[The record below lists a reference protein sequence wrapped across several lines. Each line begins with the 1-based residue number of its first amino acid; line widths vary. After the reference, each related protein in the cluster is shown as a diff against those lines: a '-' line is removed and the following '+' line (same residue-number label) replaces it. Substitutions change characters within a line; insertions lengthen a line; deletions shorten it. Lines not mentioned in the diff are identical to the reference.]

1 MKKSTRRYALLL
13 SLAVVVCV
21 LVAVL
26 ASGSQRFLRYKHSLM
41 LSLIPYSTAAELN
54 VLGVGA
60 FKMFLNPWDI
70 ALTPIIMFRGQW
82 EPGETFWIVKTLKK
96 GDTVVDVGAN
106 IGYYTVIAAKIV
118 GDEGRVYAFEP
129 DPESFALL
137 EANVRLNGLTNVVLE
152 QKAASNE
159 PGRLELYLNP
169 KNRGDHRIYR
179 PKEGPDRE
187 VIEVETV
194 ALDDYFKDYD
204 GRINFIKI
212 DTQGAEG
219 VIFEGLTGIAKKND
233 DIRIAIEW
241 WPYGVD
247 TMGFESGKLL
257 SMVSSLGFH
266 FYDLGWIGNPE
277 PLTKLDAD
285 EVRRRFTVQ
294 NRKST
299 NMLLTRKHG
308 ADVIRLKDP
317 TP

>member
-1 MKKSTRRYALLL
+1 MKRSSGRNALLL
-13 SLAVVVCV
+13 SLAVIVCV
-21 LVAVL
+21 SIAVM
-26 ASGSQRFLRYKHSLM
+26 ASGSQRFLRLKHSLA
-41 LSLIPYSTAAELN
+41 LALIPYASAAELN
-54 VLGVGA
+54 VFGVGS

-106 IGYYTVIAAKIV
+106 IGYYTVIASKIV

-137 EANVRLNGLTNVVLE
+137 QANVRVNGLTNVVLE
-152 QKAASNE
+152 QKAVSNE
-159 PGRLELYLNP
+159 PGVLELYLNP

-179 PKEGPDRE
+179 PDEGPDRE
-187 VIEVETV
+187 VVEVEAVT
-194 ALDDYFKDYD
+194 LDDYFAGDD
-204 GRINFIKI
+204 RGIDFIKI

-219 VIFEGLTGIAKKND
+219 VIFEGLSGIAKANE

-241 WPYGVD
+241 WPYGVQN
-247 TMGFESGKLL
+247 MGYDAAKLR

-266 FYDLGWIGNPE
+266 FYELGWTGGPKA
-277 PLTKLDAD
+277 LTKFSAD
-285 EVRRRFTVQ
+285 EVGRRFSVA

-299 NMLLTRKHG
+299 NMFLTRTDG
-308 ADVIRLKDP
+308 AEVIQTKDP
-317 TP
+317 AP